1 MPTDDNTSREL
12 LIAAGQLLFGEQWQN
27 AFARAAA
34 DYRETGTGS
43 LDPRLVRRWVAG
55 DRPVPPWTLR
65 MALAMISE
73 RRAAFAVLEAR
84 LTEHL
89 RREERAS

>member
-1 MPTDDNTSREL
+1 MPSNDTSRDL

-34 DYRETGTGS
+34 NYRETGSGS

-65 MALAMISE
+65 MALVMISE
-73 RRAAFAVLEAR
+73 RRAAFADLEAR

-89 RREERAS
+89 QREVSSQ